1 MNIKEDEMA
10 YIDWNESYSVGVKTM
25 DDQHKKLIGM
35 INQLHDAMKEGKGSS
50 EIGSVLSGLSDY
62 TKYHFTAE
70 EKLLKENN
78 YPMLLIQENRHKE
91 FITKLD
97 EFQKDVSSKNLAI
110 SLKVRDF
117 LRDWLINHISGED
130 KKYMKY
136 LNDKGIN

>member
-1 MNIKEDEMA
+1 MA

-70 EKLLKENN
+70 EKLLQENN

>member
-1 MNIKEDEMA
+1 MA